1 MSKHQTGLRVDRV
14 LYRQFQ
20 QLCITEKLRPGE
32 AVETLITV
40 ALEAKTITGFR
51 VDQAKQEST
60 IHLFDD
66 ALFRSRLDR
75 FKKSLDLEEQY
86 LKENGELEDNPESEY
101 WIKEL
106 TELGRRLVG
115 KELVQEFETC
125 LAKADR
131 LYEDAETKRLGLQTG
146 QH

>member
-1 MSKHQTGLRVDRV
+1 MSKHQMGLRVDRV

-20 QLCITEKLRPGE
+20 QLCIMENLRPGE
-32 AVETLITV
+32 AVETLIRV
-40 ALEAKTITGFR
+40 ALEAKTITGVR
-51 VDQAKQEST
+51 IDQAKQEST

-75 FKKSLDLEEQY
+75 FKKSLELEEQY
-86 LKENGELEDNPESEY
+86 LKENGELEDNPESGY

-106 TELGRRLVG
+106 TELGRRSVS

-125 LAKADR
+125 LAKADK
-131 LYEDAETKRLGLQTG
+131 LYEDAETKRLGLQIG